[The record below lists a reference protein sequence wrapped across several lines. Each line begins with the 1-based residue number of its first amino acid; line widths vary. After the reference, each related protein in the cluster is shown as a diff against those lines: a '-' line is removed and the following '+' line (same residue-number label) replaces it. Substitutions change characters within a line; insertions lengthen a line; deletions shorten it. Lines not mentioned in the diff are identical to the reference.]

1 MGNWTRNGP
10 GRSFGQKT
18 VDRAQ
23 QQANIQL
30 PPQIHFFSANHLAA
44 PLSRYGEIGREIA
57 PQKIF

>member
-30 PPQIHFFSANHLAA
+30 SPQIHFFSANHLA
-44 PLSRYGEIGREIA
+44 SG
-57 PQKIF
+57 